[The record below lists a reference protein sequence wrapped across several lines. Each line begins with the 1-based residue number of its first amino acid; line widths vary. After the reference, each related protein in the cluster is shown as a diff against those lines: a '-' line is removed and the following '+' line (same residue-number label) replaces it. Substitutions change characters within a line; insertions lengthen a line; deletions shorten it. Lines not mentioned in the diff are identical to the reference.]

1 MTALRFIVYSDY
13 LCPWCF
19 NASVRLRRLEEEYAG
34 AIELDWR
41 SYLLRP
47 EPRRGKDPEAALEKF
62 RRYTR
67 SWETPGAE
75 EDSGEF
81 RVWSTDSPPPSHSV
95 PAHRAAKAA
104 QALGVDAFRSF
115 HDRLM
120 SAYFTENRDISSEQV
135 QRELWSEVGLPD
147 SALALAQDPGVLQA
161 ILNEYEEARALG
173 AHGVPA
179 VRREDNP
186 AVIVGAHPIAL
197 YRRWIERSLAS
208 QTAGDPDRGGD
219 A

>member
-1 MTALRFIVYSDY
+1 LSPLRFIVYSDY

-62 RRYTR
+62 RRYTQ

-81 RVWSTDSPPPSHSV
+81 TVWSTDSPPPSHSV
-95 PAHRAAKAA
+95 PAHRVAKAA
-104 QALGVDAFRSF
+104 QALGAEAFRTF

-120 SAYFTENRDISSEQV
+120 TAYFTENRDISAEPV

-147 SALALAQDPGVLQA
+147 SALGLAQDPGVLQT
-161 ILNEYEEARALG
+161 ILAEHEEARALG

-186 AVIVGAHPIAL
+186 AVIVGAHPITL

-208 QTAGDPDRGGD
+208 QAAGGRDGGSEV
-219 A
+219 

>member
-1 MTALRFIVYSDY
+1 MSPLRFIVYSDY

-34 AIELDWR
+34 VVDLDWR

-47 EPRRGKDPEAALEKF
+47 EPRRGKDPEAALKKF
-62 RRYTR
+62 RRYTQ

-81 RVWSTDSPPPSHSV
+81 SVWASDAPPPSHSV
-95 PAHRAAKAA
+95 PAHQAAMAAKA
-104 QALGVDAFRSF
+104 LGVEAFRAF

-120 SAYFTENRDISSEQV
+120 GAYFTENRDISSEQV
-135 QRELWSEVGLPD
+135 QRELWSEVGLPEP
-147 SALALAQDPGVLQA
+147 ALALAQDPGVLQT
-161 ILNEYEEARALG
+161 ILSEHEEARSLG

-186 AVIVGAHPIAL
+186 AIIVGAHPVAL
-197 YRRWIERSLAS
+197 YRRWIERSLA
-208 QTAGDPDRGGD
+208 R
-219 A
+219 